1 MKTIEFD
8 CQVERDVKLRVK
20 TNFGNNEMLLSVG
33 TKSRKIP
40 FVLSY
45 DDAKELVEE
54 IATCLNKKERGL

>member
-8 CQVERDVKLRVK
+8 CQVEKEVKLRVK
-20 TNFGNNEMLLSVG
+20 PNFGNNEMLLSIG

-45 DDAKELVEE
+45 NDAKELIEE
-54 IATCLNKKERGL
+54 IATCINKRERGL